1 MTYVISDVYKML
13 APLKALLAK
22 LPQNATVVFVGVLI
36 D

>member
-1 MTYVISDVYKML
+1 ML

-22 LPQNATVVFVGVLI
+22 LPQNATVVFVDVLI